1 MSQYTTQLRYILQ
14 NPQWTD
20 ERLGLSNYPI
30 FDENYRETLNNNIK
44 DYFYFEEIGFETPA
58 RFCFKLKQKMNL
70 IMPYYNKLYKSELLK
85 IEPFLNISTE
95 NELIE
100 KIVVALKELT
110 NKNSNA
116 TKNVDASNKK
126 QDDSERTLSE
136 GSTNTE
142 TSTKTSKNQLVSEDV
157 HGGVISDTKVENG
170 DTVTTYNSN
179 NTEKR
184 DLKTT
189 DVTANEN
196 TINSTTS
203 NAKTYDNYKENTT
216 HSSTETDDNTTKEI
230 SSDTPNGLLNNFS
243 MTAAKYADNAKIN
256 TIDNSKKNNSTD
268 AKTITGSVNDSGN
281 NNSTETK
288 SENKNGTDT
297 GSITTEKSGHDD
309 TSIKNHTIAT
319 TTNDN
324 STLDK
329 SETID
334 YSDSVNTK
342 NVFEKN
348 TVDTYTDTQATT
360 DKITELN
367 ALIDELIHSLDSTN
381 DKNAK
386 NTTKGFSGITM
397 SKMLLEFRETFINID
412 MMIIEELKD
421 LFMLVMS

>member
-20 ERLGLSNYPI
+20 ERLGLSSYPI
-30 FDENYRETLNNNIK
+30 FDEDYRITLNNHIK

-58 RFCFKLKQKMNL
+58 RFCFKLRQKMNL
-70 IMPYYNKLYKSELLK
+70 IMPYYNKLYESELLK

-116 TKNVDASNKK
+116 TKNVNASNKK
-126 QDDSERTLSE
+126 QDDSKRTLSE
-136 GSTNTE
+136 NSTNTE
-142 TSTKTSKNQLVSEDV
+142 TSEKTSKNQLVSKDE
-157 HGGVISDTKVENG
+157 HGGTITDTKVENG
-170 DTVTTYNSN
+170 DTVITYNSN

-189 DVTANEN
+189 DTTANESAV
-196 TINSTTS
+196 NSTNS
-203 NAKTYDNYKENTT
+203 SAKTYDNYKENTT

-230 SSDTPNGLLNNFS
+230 SSDTPNGLLNDFS

-256 TIDNSKKNNSTD
+256 TVDNSKKNNGTD
-268 AKTITGSVNDSGN
+268 AKTITGSVNDTGN

-309 TSIKNHTIAT
+309 TSIKNHVIAT

-348 TVDTYTDTQATT
+348 NVDVYTDTQATT

-381 DKNAK
+381 DKNTK

>member
-20 ERLGLSNYPI
+20 ERLGLASYPI

-44 DYFYFEEIGFETPA
+44 EYFYFEEIAFETPA
-58 RFCFKLKQKMNL
+58 RFCFKLRQKMNL

-100 KIVVALKELT
+100 KIVIALKELT
-110 NKNSNA
+110 NKKSNA
-116 TKNVDASNKK
+116 TKNVDTLNKK
-126 QDDSERTLSE
+126 QDDSKRTLAE
-136 GSTNTE
+136 NSTDNE
-142 TSTKTSKNQLVSEDV
+142 TSTKTSKNQLTGKDK
-157 HGGVISDTKVENG
+157 HGGSITDTKVENG
-170 DTVTTYNSN
+170 DTVITYNSV
-179 NTEKR
+179 NTENR
-184 DLKTT
+184 DLQST
-189 DVTANEN
+189 DTTANKN
-196 TINSTTS
+196 LVSTTS
-203 NAKTYDNYKENTT
+203 SDSKTYDNYKENTT

-230 SSDTPNGLLNNFS
+230 SSDTPNGLLNDFS
-243 MTAAKYADNAKIN
+243 MTTAKYADSAKIN
-256 TIDNSKKNNSTD
+256 TVDNSKKNNGTD
-268 AKTITGSVNDSGN
+268 EKTITGSINDNGN
-281 NNSTETK
+281 NSTTETK

-309 TSIKNHTIAT
+309 TSIKNHVVTT

-329 SETID
+329 SETVD
-334 YSDSVNTK
+334 YSESANESDT
-342 NVFEKN
+342 FEKN
-348 TVDTYTDTQATT
+348 TADTYTDTQTTT

-367 ALIDELIHSLDSTN
+367 ALIDELIHSLDTTN

-386 NTTKGFSGITM
+386 NITKGFSGVTM
-397 SKMLLEFRETFINID
+397 SKMLVEFRETFINID
-412 MMIIEELKD
+412 MMIINELKD

>member
-30 FDENYRETLNNNIK
+30 FDESYREILNNNIK

-58 RFCFKLKQKMNL
+58 RFCFKLRQKMNL

-110 NKNSNA
+110 NKKSNA
-116 TKNVDASNKK
+116 TKNVDANNKK
-126 QDDSERTLSE
+126 QDDSKRTLSE
-136 GSTNTE
+136 DSTNTE
-142 TSTKTSKNQLVSEDV
+142 RSTKTSKNQLVSKDE
-157 HGGVISDTKVENG
+157 HGGAITDTKVENG
-170 DTVTTYNSN
+170 DTVITYNSN

-189 DVTANEN
+189 DITANEN
-196 TINSTTS
+196 TVNSTNS

-230 SSDTPNGLLNNFS
+230 SSDTPNGLLNDFS

-256 TIDNSKKNNSTD
+256 TVDNSKKNNGTD
-268 AKTITGSVNDSGN
+268 AKTITGSVNDNGT

-288 SENKNGTDT
+288 NENKNGTDT

-309 TSIKNHTIAT
+309 TSIKNHVIAT

-329 SETID
+329 SETVD
-334 YSDSVNTK
+334 YSESSNSS

-348 TVDTYTDTQATT
+348 TVDTYTDTQSTT

-386 NTTKGFSGITM
+386 NITKGFSGTTM

>member
-30 FDENYRETLNNNIK
+30 FDESYRETLNNNIK

-58 RFCFKLKQKMNL
+58 RFCFKLRQKMNL

-110 NKNSNA
+110 NKKSNA
-116 TKNVDASNKK
+116 TKNVDANNKK
-126 QDDSERTLSE
+126 QDDSKRTLSE
-136 GSTNTE
+136 DSTNTE
-142 TSTKTSKNQLVSEDV
+142 RSTKTSKNQLVGKDE
-157 HGGVISDTKVENG
+157 HGGAITDTKVENG
-170 DTVTTYNSN
+170 DTVITYNSN

-189 DVTANEN
+189 DITANEN
-196 TINSTTS
+196 TVNSTNS

-230 SSDTPNGLLNNFS
+230 SSDTPNGLLNDFS

-256 TIDNSKKNNSTD
+256 TVDNSKKNNGTD
-268 AKTITGSVNDSGN
+268 AKTITGSVNDNGT

-288 SENKNGTDT
+288 NENKNGTDT

-309 TSIKNHTIAT
+309 TSIKNHVIAT

-329 SETID
+329 SETVD
-334 YSDSVNTK
+334 YSESSNSS

-348 TVDTYTDTQATT
+348 TVDTYTDTQSTT

-386 NTTKGFSGITM
+386 NITKGFSGTTM

>member
-30 FDENYRETLNNNIK
+30 FDESYRETLNNNIK

-58 RFCFKLKQKMNL
+58 RFCFKLRQKMNL

-110 NKNSNA
+110 NKKSNA
-116 TKNVDASNKK
+116 TKNVDANNKK
-126 QDDSERTLSE
+126 QDDSKRTLSE
-136 GSTNTE
+136 DSTNTE
-142 TSTKTSKNQLVSEDV
+142 RSTKTSKNQLVGKDE
-157 HGGVISDTKVENG
+157 HGGAITDTKIENG
-170 DTVTTYNSN
+170 DTVITYNSN

-189 DVTANEN
+189 DITANEN
-196 TINSTTS
+196 TVNSTNS

-230 SSDTPNGLLNNFS
+230 SSDTPNGLLNDFS

-256 TIDNSKKNNSTD
+256 TVDNSKKNNSTD
-268 AKTITGSVNDSGN
+268 AKTITGSVNDNGT

-288 SENKNGTDT
+288 NENKNGTDT

-309 TSIKNHTIAT
+309 TSIKNHVIAT

-329 SETID
+329 SETVD
-334 YSDSVNTK
+334 YSESSNSS

-348 TVDTYTDTQATT
+348 TVDTYTDTQSTT

-386 NTTKGFSGITM
+386 NITKGFSGTTM